1 MVFYLTF
8 NGVGGYLSEQ
18 IRTFVLNLCDNS
30 QFLHGYLQNNA
41 PIFYNFINQC
51 LINGVL
57 NVVCFLPQIVVL
69 NICLNIL
76 EESGYISRLAFLF
89 DDYLSALGLSGKGVF
104 TLIMGLGCSA
114 TAISTSSNMQ
124 NKTSK
129 NKLAMLTPNIS
140 CSAKLP
146 IYTVVGSAFFG
157 VKNIFVILGLYLL
170 GIVVLV
176 LQAFIYNKFNPTNET
191 FILEFPKLRVPSLKR
206 VLLNSLKS
214 CFNFILKAGSI
225 ILLFSCIIWFLQHFT
240 YKLAYTQNINQS
252 LLKQISS
259 FLVPI
264 FMPLGFYSWGMV
276 ASLISGLVAK
286 EMVVSTIGI
295 LNGVGLNMIS
305 SSLSN
310 PASVVNFTPKTA
322 LVFLVFCLLYTPCMA
337 TFAMQKSMCGRKVA
351 LLSMAIQ
358 FVSAYVISMLL
369 QTILTLTSF
378 WQGIVALICL
388 IEIVFII
395 RCAIKSKKKCNGDCS
410 NCSKCILK

>member
-1 MVFYLTF
+1 
-8 NGVGGYLSEQ
+8 
-18 IRTFVLNLCDNS
+18 
-30 QFLHGYLQNNA
+30 
-41 PIFYNFINQC
+41 
-51 LINGVL
+51 
-57 NVVCFLPQIVVL
+57 
-69 NICLNIL
+69 
-76 EESGYISRLAFLF
+76 
-89 DDYLSALGLSGKGVF
+89 
-104 TLIMGLGCSA
+104 
-114 TAISTSSNMQ
+114 
-124 NKTSK
+124 
-129 NKLAMLTPNIS
+129 
-140 CSAKLP
+140 
-146 IYTVVGSAFFG
+146 
-157 VKNIFVILGLYLL
+157 
-170 GIVVLV
+170 
-176 LQAFIYNKFNPTNET
+176 
-191 FILEFPKLRVPSLKR
+191 
-206 VLLNSLKS
+206 
-214 CFNFILKAGSI
+214 
-225 ILLFSCIIWFLQHFT
+225 
-240 YKLAYTQNINQS
+240 
-252 LLKQISS
+252 
-259 FLVPI
+259 
-264 FMPLGFYSWGMV
+264 MPLGFYSWGMV

-305 SSLSN
+305 NSLSN